1 MKAIKYELNGKEQE
15 LLTRLAIEEE
25 NLKNQAP
32 EDRKDKSLYSSET
45 DLREIIFLMTV
56 KNRIHKEA
64 FNKSSSLYSML
75 KNKVENSTLLD
86 TTDMSNI
93 EKKAYFH
100 LLCTFDLSKAFML
113 EEDIVNHS
121 LYEVYFG
128 TNERNCY
135 IDFKNDKTRSDK
147 RIIPFENVIELF
159 SNYTEDFKVK
169 EKWVNKKFGTLTL
182 KRLEL
187 LTKAPHLMEYLT
199 KPKMSYKTF
208 ISKNAYDGLTSIY
221 RDKNKEILD
230 LIENEEVFEKIREL
244 LFKNT
249 EKFRIAMEK
258 NELNQYGQ
266 YSFNYVLYMNNNRL
280 KTLSKEEMK
289 ESISNLFSSLEY
301 INRQAEINA
310 RAQDNKE
317 EMEALMANLFVKKEW
332 QEVLKESK
340 MKVESNN
347 DILTA
352 SVLYGD
358 CEVDGD
364 VLEYNNLLRS
374 KGLSGLK
381 LRNIPDHSLTTKS
394 ELSNFVLDKEVKNS
408 NECLKLIKNSGMS
421 YFSSNQY
428 IYIDDLVK
436 QLPEHFVQ
444 LLKTKYVKHSGD
456 FLTHRW
462 SQQECLFLA
471 EILSYVDNDYKLSK
485 DSEDMLE
492 LMYGI

>member
-15 LLTRLAIEEE
+15 LLTRLEIEEE
-25 NLKNQAP
+25 NIKNQDS
-32 EDRKDKSLYSSET
+32 EDRKSKPLYSSET
-45 DLREIIFLMTV
+45 DLREIVFLMTV

-75 KNKVENSTLLD
+75 RSKVENSALLD

-169 EKWVNKKFGTLTL
+169 EKWVNKKFGSLTL

-187 LTKAPHLMEYLT
+187 LTKAPHLMKYLT

-221 RDKNKEILD
+221 RDKNKETLD
-230 LIENEEVFEKIREL
+230 LIQNEVAFEKIREL
-244 LFKNT
+244 LFENT
-249 EKFRIAMEK
+249 ERFRTAIEK
-258 NELNQYGQ
+258 NELNKYGQ
-266 YSFNYVLYMNNNRL
+266 YTLNYVRYMNNNRL

-289 ESISNLFSSLEY
+289 ESISNLFNSLEY
-301 INRQAEINA
+301 INRQAEINIVGKN
-310 RAQDNKE
+310 NKVKIE
-317 EMEALMANLFVKKEW
+317 ELMSNLFVKKEW
-332 QEVLKESK
+332 QEALKESE
-340 MKVESNN
+340 MKVNSNKA
-347 DILTA
+347 IMTA
-352 SVLYGD
+352 SVL
-358 CEVDGD
+358 DGD
-364 VLEYNNLLRS
+364 SQVEGDIFEYNNLLKE

-381 LRNIPDHSLTTKS
+381 LKNIPDNSFKTKS
-394 ELSNFVLDKEVKNS
+394 ELSNFVIDKEVQNS
-408 NECLKLIKNSGMS
+408 NECLDLIKNSGIN
-421 YFSSNQY
+421 YFNSNQY
-428 IYIDDLVK
+428 LYVEDLFK
-436 QLPEHFVQ
+436 QLPEHFIQ
-444 LLKTKYVKHSGD
+444 LLKTKYAKHSGD

-462 SQQECLFLA
+462 SQQECQFLA